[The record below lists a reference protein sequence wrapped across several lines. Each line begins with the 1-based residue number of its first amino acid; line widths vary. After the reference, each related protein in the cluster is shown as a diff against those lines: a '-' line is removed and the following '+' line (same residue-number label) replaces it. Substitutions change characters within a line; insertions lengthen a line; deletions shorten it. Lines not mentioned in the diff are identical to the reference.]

1 VVAQSLLEKLPGDS
15 LAAKSSTFM
24 VGASIA
30 AFLVSKEIYIV
41 DAEFFEMLCL
51 FGAYYVWYSNGKEV
65 AAQYFKDKQQVF
77 VAHVVY
83 PTSIGT
89 SQSRSQSCGTRA
101 NGSYWKD
108 VKHCSTY

>member
-1 VVAQSLLEKLPGDS
+1 LEKLPGDS

-65 AAQYFKDKQQVF
+65 AAQYFKDKQQV
-77 VAHVVY
+77 VDVDIVNQ
-83 PTSIGT
+83 TSVGA
-89 SQSRSQSCGTRA
+89 SQR
-101 NGSYWKD
+101 
-108 VKHCSTY
+108 